1 MGKGTAIKGKSDI
14 DLVLVLN
21 EVKDAKDLKE
31 KLPSIKQKIINMLE
45 GNAESLTILQRTI
58 SMTHF
63 HVKFTVRGT
72 HGNID
77 VDLLPTFHF
86 NGTYMKYLL

>member
-45 GNAESLTILQRTI
+45 GNAG
-58 SMTHF
+58 
-63 HVKFTVRGT
+63 KFNNFTED
-72 HGNID
+72 NID
-77 VDLLPTFHF
+77 DTFPREVYRKRHAW
-86 NGTYMKYLL
+86 KYRR

>member
-45 GNAESLTILQRTI
+45 GNAGSLTILQRTI
-58 SMTHF
+58 STTHF